1 MTIIKT
7 IANITI
13 TFFIIM
19 LMLMLM
25 TSKTTDTEV
34 LNDETQYF
42 Y

>member
-13 TFFIIM
+13 TFFII
-19 LMLMLM
+19 MLMLM